1 LPPWK
6 NLVAANAAT
15 EWCSL
20 VFLPSTRRNVRSY
33 PVKSNECMRFESEVA
48 IVTGAGRGIGQAIAL
63 RLANEGARV
72 ACVSRTE
79 ANAKNIAD
87 QINAIRADAAKAY
100 TVDVADHTAVQKT
113 GAQILSDFSRADILV
128 NNAGVTRDVLAMRMS
143 LEDWDS
149 VINTNLRGAFSF
161 THSIIRAMIKQ
172 RSGRI
177 INISSVI
184 GLMGNAGQTN
194 YAASKAGLIG
204 LTKALA
210 RELASRNITVNA
222 VAPGF
227 ITTDMTAGLSD
238 EVKNS
243 IHSKIPLGKTGTP
256 EDIANAVAFLASAE
270 AGYITGQVLCVDG
283 GIVM

>member
-1 LPPWK
+1 
-6 NLVAANAAT
+6 
-15 EWCSL
+15 
-20 VFLPSTRRNVRSY
+20 
-33 PVKSNECMRFESEVA
+33 MRFENQVA
-48 IVTGAGRGIGQAIAL
+48 IVTGAGRGIGQATAL

-79 ANAKNIAD
+79 TNAKKIAN
-87 QINAIRADAAKAY
+87 QINAIRADAGRAY
-100 TVDVADHTAVQKT
+100 AVDVADHAAVHKI
-113 GAQILSDFSRADILV
+113 GAQILGDFGRADILV
-128 NNAGVTRDVLAMRMS
+128 NNAGITRDVLAMRMS
-143 LEDWDS
+143 LDDWDS
-149 VINTNLRGAFSF
+149 VVNTNLRGAFSF
-161 THSIIRAMIKQ
+161 AQAIIRAMIKQ

-194 YAASKAGLIG
+194 YAASKAGVIG
-204 LTKALA
+204 FTKALA

-243 IHSKIPLGKTGTP
+243 IQSKIPLGKTGTP
-256 EDIANAVAFLASAE
+256 EDIANAVAFLASFE

>member
-1 LPPWK
+1 
-6 NLVAANAAT
+6 
-15 EWCSL
+15 
-20 VFLPSTRRNVRSY
+20 
-33 PVKSNECMRFESEVA
+33 MRFENQVA
-48 IVTGAGRGIGQAIAL
+48 IITGAGRGIGQAIAL
-63 RLANEGARV
+63 QLANEGARV

-87 QINAIRADAAKAY
+87 QINAMRADAAKAY
-100 TVDVADHTAVQKT
+100 TVDVAQHAAVQKI
-113 GAQILSDFSRADILV
+113 GGQIVEEFGRADILV
-128 NNAGVTRDVLAMRMS
+128 NNAGVTRDGLAMRMS

-149 VINTNLRGAFSF
+149 VVNTNLRGAFSF
-161 THSIIRAMIKQ
+161 VQTIIRVMIKQ

-204 LTKALA
+204 FTKSLA
-210 RELASRNITVNA
+210 REVASRNITVNA

-238 EVKNS
+238 EIKNS
-243 IHSKIPLGKTGTP
+243 IQSKIPLGKTGTP

-283 GIVM
+283 GIAM